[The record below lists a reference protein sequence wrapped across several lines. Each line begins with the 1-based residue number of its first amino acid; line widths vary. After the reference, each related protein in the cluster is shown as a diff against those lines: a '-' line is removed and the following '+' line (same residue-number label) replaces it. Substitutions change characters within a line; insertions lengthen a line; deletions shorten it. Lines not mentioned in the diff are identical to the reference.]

1 MTDRQWVVNIYE
13 TLSRISDEEYQRR
26 AWFGLGP
33 EVSSPGDEFNNL
45 FDDYNVELFLARPP
59 VKLSSQARK
68 HLIALISAMND
79 VDEGY
84 LYPSFIDD
92 PRWIKIR
99 KLALDAKMSLLRDI
113 GS

>member
-1 MTDRQWVVNIYE
+1 MVWNAASAAIDPRLPRPWLE
-13 TLSRISDEEYQRR
+13 TETG
-26 AWFGLGP
+26 GLNPKGFY
-33 EVSSPGDEFNNL
+33 DN
-45 FDDYNVELFLARPP
+45 
-59 VKLSSQARK
+59 
-68 HLIALISAMND
+68 